1 MKFRFINL
9 HLWLN
14 RAEWSWIVWC
24 WRWMFPLLVKTS
36 ENRWCLT
43 SGNNTMTPYPTPLK
57 RAVQIPPPRKASKSW
72 PRIVSKDFILF
83 FDKIFF
89 NEGESNRKI
98 SEKEV
103 DFTNHW
109 MFVVRSSF
117 LEKRSWWYI
126 KFSSAAYV
134 QRLNWG
140 GRGKGVVL
148 VGFWSVRFCA
158 MKGTCFFTEDVLK
171 NFLFGSTLEKR
182 WPVLREHAFSEMNS
196 LLAKFWWQRRQKS
209 TPVISLLTLYRT
221 GPCRFF
227 FVSNGGLLEDF
238 FLQASG
244 CPSDCKTLH
253 RKRPWSSLFRFVMK
267 KLLKH
272 FQEKCFYPAFI

>member
-1 MKFRFINL
+1 MSDKRQQHNDSL
-9 HLWLN
+9 PDP
-14 RAEWSWIVWC
+14 S
-24 WRWMFPLLVKTS
+24 K
-36 ENRWCLT
+36 
-43 SGNNTMTPYPTPLK
+43 K
-57 RAVQIPPPRKASKSW
+57 RAVQIPPPRKASKNW

-89 NEGESNRKI
+89 FNEGDSNRKI

-103 DFTNHW
+103 NFTNHW

-140 GRGKGVVL
+140 GGGKGVVL
-148 VGFWSVRFCA
+148 VGFCA
-158 MKGTCFFTEDVLK
+158 MKGTCFFAEDVLK

-221 GPCRFF
+221 GTHAGFSSFPMGAC
-227 FVSNGGLLEDF
+227 LKTF

-253 RKRPWSSLFRFVMK
+253 RKNNTPWSSLFVSSWKSFWNTFK
-267 KLLKH
+267 KNVSIQHLFK
-272 FQEKCFYPAFI
+272 KKGFYVFGE